1 MKPYVGQIVH
11 FHPAH
16 GVTHAAIIAYVE
28 SDTCVN
34 LAVFNGNGCSYDMT
48 SVQLVEPGVPKPEFG
63 AFAERIQ
70 IQVQPASQTKPEEEI
85 CFTVSKETADALGRI
100 IQKIDQKLLEEG

>member
-1 MKPYVGQIVH
+1 MKPAVGQIVH

-48 SVQLVEPGVPKPEFG
+48 SVQLVEPGAAKPEFG
-63 AFAERIQ
+63 AYAEQMPHQAGQATKVDSEHGAIT
-70 IQVQPASQTKPEEEI
+70 ISPAA
-85 CFTVSKETADALGRI
+85 ADALERI
-100 IQKIDQKLLEEG
+100 IMKIDEKMLEEGL